1 MKEVDAMLKSI
12 HRRFKKLEQM
22 IELRNRQISECAQ
35 TLCQLCPERGNENN
49 CNGCK
54 WKTFREGDAD

>member
-22 IELRNRQISECAQ
+22 IELRNRQISECVQ

-54 WKTFREGDAD
+54 WKTFWEGDAD

>member
-22 IELRNRQISECAQ
+22 IELRNRQISECVQ
-35 TLCQLCPERGNENN
+35 TLCQLCPEHWNEAN
-49 CNGCK
+49 CNDCK
-54 WKTFREGDAD
+54 WRTFREDDAD

>member
-22 IELRNRQISECAQ
+22 IELRNRQISECVQ
-35 TLCQLCPERGNENN
+35 TLCQLCPERGSEKN